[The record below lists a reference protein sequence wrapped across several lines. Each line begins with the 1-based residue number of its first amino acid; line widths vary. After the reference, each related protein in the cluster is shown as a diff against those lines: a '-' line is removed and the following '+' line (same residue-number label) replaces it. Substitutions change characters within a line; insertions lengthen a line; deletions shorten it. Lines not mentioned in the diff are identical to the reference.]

1 MFGQTFYFNT
11 SRKLVAGFGTLFNN
25 INIERKDALGDVVK
39 TLNIPLAYAPKH
51 RYLARLRQDLAATG
65 GTTPSIKTTLPRMSY
80 HLEGFTYDTVR
91 QINPLNYK
99 RQKHDTDAGLFV
111 RQMNPVPWNFN
122 FTLNVFSK
130 NMEDGLH
137 IIEQIIPYFQPHVN
151 ISIIDIPQLNLS
163 RDVSIA
169 LQSVSPS
176 DNYEGSFEDEDRIL
190 SWDFDFVA
198 KGYFYQPITDVGV
211 IKKFFAYIGNNPE
224 YATWTPEQIVES
236 IGVMVDPIAAAVDD
250 PWAPVTEITDGPI
263 IKP

>member
-11 SRKLVAGFGTLFNN
+11 SRKIVAGFGTLFNN
-25 INIERKDALGDVVK
+25 ISIERKDAADAVVK

-80 HLEGFTYDTVR
+80 HLEGFDYDATR
-91 QINPLNYK
+91 QVSPLNYK
-99 RQKHDTDAGLFV
+99 KTKHATDANLFI

-122 FTLNVFSK
+122 FSLNVFSK

-151 ISIIDIPQLNLS
+151 ITIKDIPALDIR
-163 RDVSIA
+163 RDISIG
-169 LQSVSPS
+169 LQSVSPT
-176 DNYEGSFEDEDRIL
+176 DNYEGSYDDEDRIL
-190 SWDFDFVA
+190 SWDFNFLA
-198 KGYFYQPITDVGV
+198 KGYFYQPITETGV
-211 IKKFFAYIGNNPE
+211 IKNFFAYIGNTPE
-224 YATWTPEQIVES
+224 YANWSPEQIIES
-236 IGVMVDPIAAAVDD
+236 VGVLVDPQSAAIDD
-250 PWAPVTEITDGPI
+250 PFTTPTTITEGPI